1 MIELPLGHGTTVFT
15 IGDDPRLIQLEWK
28 GNDKLVIRYPKD
40 SGYPPNFVAN
50 HIGTRFKWSASRT
63 RQTTIN
69 HWRRCRQSRKAGSGE
84 VRTRG

>member
-40 SGYPPNFVAN
+40 SGYPPEF
-50 HIGTRFKWSASRT
+50 
-63 RQTTIN
+63 
-69 HWRRCRQSRKAGSGE
+69 RCQSNWNE
-84 VRTRG
+84 VQVECIAYAPDYNKPLAKMPPVKKSWFW